1 VQVESAWLKNPNYG
15 IELIPLKT
23 KARVWYD
30 DLLLAESLGCLR
42 LEEERHVDRLYFPEE
57 DVHWENFAVAEDAHT
72 VCPWKGVADYW
83 DLTAVEPPETNI
95 VWTYRDPFDQ
105 VGGIKGYVAFYQER
119 TRIEVEERWPQDEP
133 GHHRIRR
140 FPGWGDEAELLRL
153 MDVEQVAPQRF
164 VGPAYGLTGRNVV
177 EGGQLL
183 GEAIVAASKTIP
195 DKRVTSGYM
204 TFSRAASFNLP
215 VDVSVE
221 VLRSGRTFSTVGIR
235 IDQEGTF
242 RSGGIMLMDTGAT
255 DLIRH
260 NVPMPD
266 VPGPDAAEPLDMH
279 VAGRDLRVV
288 DGAYRAEPDLVGSP
302 EIYTWCRFRDDP
314 GKQYLQAA
322 LLAQSTTHWT
332 IAAAMRPHRGFGEAL
347 AHITLST
354 GVMST
359 AIAFLDEFD
368 VTEWLLYQN
377 PAVYAGR
384 GLAQGEGR
392 VFTQDGLL
400 VATYSVQVMI
410 RDFANTPEKMG
421 LNFTNAM

>member
-1 VQVESAWLKNPNYG
+1 
-15 IELIPLKT
+15 
-23 KARVWYD
+23 
-30 DLLLAESLGCLR
+30 
-42 LEEERHVDRLYFPEE
+42 
-57 DVHWENFAVAEDAHT
+57 
-72 VCPWKGVADYW
+72 
-83 DLTAVEPPETNI
+83 
-95 VWTYRDPFDQ
+95 
-105 VGGIKGYVAFYQER
+105 
-119 TRIEVEERWPQDEP
+119 
-133 GHHRIRR
+133 
-140 FPGWGDEAELLRL
+140 
-153 MDVEQVAPQRF
+153 
-164 VGPAYGLTGRNVV
+164 
-177 EGGQLL
+177 
-183 GEAIVAASKTIP
+183 
-195 DKRVTSGYM
+195 
-204 TFSRAASFNLP
+204 
-215 VDVSVE
+215 
-221 VLRSGRTFSTVGIR
+221 
-235 IDQEGTF
+235 
-242 RSGGIMLMDTGAT
+242 
-255 DLIRH
+255 
-260 NVPMPD
+260 MPD
-266 VPGPDAAEPLDMH
+266 VPGPDAAEPLDMR

-392 VFTQDGLL
+392 VFTQEGLL

-410 RDFANTPEKMG
+410 RDFASTPEEMG